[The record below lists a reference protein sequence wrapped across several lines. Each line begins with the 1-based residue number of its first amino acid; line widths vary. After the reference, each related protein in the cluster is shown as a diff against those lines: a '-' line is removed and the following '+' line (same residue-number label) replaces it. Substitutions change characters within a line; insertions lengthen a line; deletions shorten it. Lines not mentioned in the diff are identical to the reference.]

1 MGKINITNKITS
13 VLSVVEMSSFKLLVR
28 LPFDCTIDNNKIK
41 QIRILIVAN
50 D

>member
-28 LPFDCTIDNNKIK
+28 LPFVCTTDNNKIK
-41 QIRILIVAN
+41 QIRILIEAN

>member
-28 LPFDCTIDNNKIK
+28 LPFDCTNKIK